1 VFARRKKLSGCE
13 RGSAAIEFAFISPV
27 LISLMFGVVEYG
39 RFLWMRTTIEQGVES
54 AARYGVFQ
62 NKLYNDKSIADWVTP
77 TSTYA
82 DSMLAGITHL
92 TVTVTPSVVTVSGIG
107 MIQVQAKYTF
117 TPILQG
123 ITWGIPGTITVTARQ
138 PSQ

>member
-1 VFARRKKLSGCE
+1 VSAPRKKLSGCE
-13 RGSAAIEFAFISPV
+13 CGSAAIEFAFISPV
-27 LISLMFGVVEYG
+27 LIALIFGVVEYG

-82 DSMLAGITHL
+82 HSMLAGITHL
-92 TVTVTPSVVTVSGIG
+92 TVTVTPSVVTVAGIG
-107 MIQVQAKYTF
+107 MIQVQAQYTF

-123 ITWGIPGTITVTARQ
+123 ITWGVPSTITVTARQ